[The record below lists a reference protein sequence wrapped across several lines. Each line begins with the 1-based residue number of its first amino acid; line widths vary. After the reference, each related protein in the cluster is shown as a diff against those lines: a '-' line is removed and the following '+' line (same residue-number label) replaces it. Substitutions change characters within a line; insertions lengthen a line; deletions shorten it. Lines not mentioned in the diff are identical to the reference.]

1 MKRLN
6 MEYECTI
13 QDDLFIKGKY
23 RDTKRYC
30 ISQERYM
37 NK

>member
-13 QDDLFIKGKY
+13 KEDLFVKGKY
-23 RDTKRYC
+23 RNTKRYS
-30 ISQERYM
+30 ISRTQYI

>member
-13 QDDLFIKGKY
+13 QKDLFIKGKY
-23 RDTKRYC
+23 RDTKDIVYLGKD
-30 ISQERYM
+30 I
-37 NK
+37 